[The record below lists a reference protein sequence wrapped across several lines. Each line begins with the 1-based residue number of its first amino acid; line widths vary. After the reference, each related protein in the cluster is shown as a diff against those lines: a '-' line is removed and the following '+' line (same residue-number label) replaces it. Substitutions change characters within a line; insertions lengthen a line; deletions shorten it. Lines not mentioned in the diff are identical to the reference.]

1 MKIRRLVPED
11 VKIGV
16 AAIQNIKCAQT
27 TTGVVAQFL
36 NRPNQYFIAAIE
48 DDQPVGFALAYEL
61 ERIDRPHPMLFLYE
75 IGVIET
81 HWRQGIA
88 TAMIELLKEICR
100 ERGAFKMFVIASAS
114 NSAALRL
121 YDSTFGETTQ
131 RRENVVY
138 TIQTNG

>member
-11 VKIGV
+11 VNIGI

-27 TTGVVAQFL
+27 NSGVVAQFL
-36 NRPNQYFIAAIE
+36 KRPDQYFIAAIKE
-48 DDQPVGFALAYEL
+48 DQPIGFALAYEL

-81 HWRQGIA
+81 HRRRGVA
-88 TAMIELLKEICR
+88 TAMIESLKEICR
-100 ERGAFKMFVIASAS
+100 ERGAFKIFVIAAAS

-121 YDSTFGETTQ
+121 YDSTFGDAG
-131 RRENVVY
+131 RRESVVY
-138 TIQTNG
+138 TIQTKT

>member
-16 AAIQNIKCAQT
+16 AAIQNIKCAPT

-36 NRPNQYFIAAIE
+36 KRDDQYFIVAIE
-48 DDQPVGFALAYEL
+48 DDKPIGFALAYEL

-75 IGVIET
+75 IEVIET
-81 HWRQGIA
+81 HRQQGVA
-88 TAMIELLKEICR
+88 TAMIELLKETCR
-100 ERGAFKMFVIASAS
+100 EKGAFKMFVIAAAS

-121 YDSTFGETTQ
+121 YNSTFGVTKKTEDI
-131 RRENVVY
+131 VY
-138 TIQTNG
+138 TLQIRA